1 MVASGARFMAGD
13 WAELRDG
20 VRRFRLSG
28 PGCSSRPRSGRHW
41 PWTRGFS
48 VHEKSNTS
56 TSREG
61 SSTASASIK
70 SRTQAVAGAT
80 LPQRRRSGS
89 LAGSG
94 HPGCSC
100 PVAAAP
106 GSACREHQTA
116 LFDASRKP
124 AGGGRYGEVHTHR
137 GESRRRPGRPRL
149 PHVGGLWASE
159 ARSTGQREKAV
170 SCGGTVRRKGG
181 PCADHPPARKG

>member
-1 MVASGARFMAGD
+1 MTNRITI
-13 WAELRDG
+13 
-20 VRRFRLSG
+20 
-28 PGCSSRPRSGRHW
+28 RPRSASRR
-41 PWTRGFS
+41 RGEPIS
-48 VHEKSNTS
+48 KRTAGSIP
-56 TSREG
+56 RRDARPAG
-61 SSTASASIK
+61 SSGTRTTVKPTAS
-70 SRTQAVAGAT
+70 
-80 LPQRRRSGS
+80 RRSGS

-149 PHVGGLWASE
+149 PRVGGLWASE
-159 ARSTGQREKAV
+159 ARSTGQHEKEV
-170 SCGGTVRRKGG
+170 SCGGTVRRKGARVRIIHQHVK
-181 PCADHPPARKG
+181 ADQQSVEVGGHNRPRSTGMDTADFGALSWIPTT